1 MPPFLLFIHIRP
13 EFPMFNVDDE
23 GFLINPQE
31 WSREFALAAAK
42 EEELQ
47 LTEAHWEL
55 IAVTRQFHE
64 EYGFSPS
71 MRPLVKYIGMNLGPD
86 KGKSLYLMK
95 LFPPSPAKLLSKC
108 AGLHKPE
115 NCL

>member
-1 MPPFLLFIHIRP
+1 MGESID
-13 EFPMFNVDDE
+13 FNTDEE
-23 GFLINPQE
+23 GFLVNPGD
-31 WSREFALAAAK
+31 WTREFAVRTAADEGLSLADD
-42 EEELQ
+42 
-47 LTEAHWEL
+47 HWEL
-55 IAVTRQFHE
+55 IHLTRRFHA

-71 MRPLVKYIGMNLGPD
+71 MRPLVKFVGLNLGPE

-95 LFPPSPAKLLSKC
+95 LFPPSPARLLSKL

>member
-1 MPPFLLFIHIRP
+1 
-13 EFPMFNVDDE
+13 MFNVDDE
-23 GFLINPQE
+23 GFLINPEE
-31 WSREFALAAAK
+31 WSREFALWAAGA
-42 EEELQ
+42 EDIA
-47 LTEAHWEL
+47 LTEDHWEL
-55 IAVTRQFHE
+55 IYVTREFHK

-71 MRPLVKYIGMNLGPD
+71 MRPLVKFIGMSLGAE